1 MTILPMT
8 IEILFLFS
16 VYLLGGIPSGLLL
29 AKLLGVT
36 DPRTAGSGNIGAT
49 NMLRVGGKKLALLT
63 LLCDALKGVVAVY
76 AAWIFFPDLIQV
88 AGLVVIL
95 GHIFSIWLRFK
106 GGKGIA
112 TSLGVLLAWGWPL
125 ALLALMT
132 WIVVFAIWR
141 LSSLAALT
149 ATCLTPLFA
158 YFLYGEELV
167 LSCLLM
173 AIFILFSHKSNI
185 KRLISGSEAKID
197 GTHKKD
203 SSPPPPQA

>member
-1 MTILPMT
+1 MMELLL
-8 IEILFLFS
+8 EILFLVG

-63 LLCDALKGVVAVY
+63 LLCDTLKGVVAVY
-76 AAWIFFPDLIQV
+76 AAWIFFPELFQL

-95 GHIFSIWLRFK
+95 GHIFSIWLGFK

-125 ALLALMT
+125 ALMALMT
-132 WIVVFAIWR
+132 WILVFAIWR
-141 LSSLAALT
+141 LSSLAALV
-149 ATCLTPLFA
+149 ATCLTPAFA
-158 YFLYGEELV
+158 YFLYGGELV
-167 LSCLLM
+167 LSCLMM

-203 SSPPPPQA
+203 ANTPPPQA

>member
-1 MTILPMT
+1 MTILPMI
-8 IEILFLFS
+8 IEILFLIA
-16 VYLLGGIPSGLLL
+16 VYVLGGIPSGLLL
-29 AKLLGVT
+29 AKLLGVQ

-76 AAWIFFPDLIQV
+76 AARMFFPELFQL
-88 AGLVVIL
+88 AGLVVIV

-112 TSLGVLLAWGWPL
+112 TSLGVLLAWSWPL
-125 ALLALMT
+125 ALMALAA
-132 WIVVFAIWR
+132 WVVVFVLSR
-141 LSSLAALT
+141 LSSLAALV
-149 ATCLTPLFA
+149 ATGLTPLFA

-197 GTHKKD
+197 GTSKKD
-203 SSPPPPQA
+203 QGTNHPQA